1 MRPLAKVRY
10 VPEGKKWR
18 VIHTQNY
25 NVSMSGSTELF
36 TGFNGLTL
44 LILRP
49 PSLPHPPN
57 HHHTQP
63 EMLAGLCKDG

>member
-10 VPEGKKWR
+10 VPEGEKWR

-44 LILRP
+44 LNLRP
-49 PSLPHPPN
+49 PPDL
-57 HHHTQP
+57 TQP
-63 EMLAGLCKDG
+63 RC